1 MEFCQS
7 EKVGIYGSRYPAKFI
22 GVMNP
27 FRAFGP
33 MAVWVTTV
41 KSELENTAVIHI
53 TSSNLGTS
61 YVKHIEKS

>member
-1 MEFCQS
+1 MF
-7 EKVGIYGSRYPAKFI
+7 YDSRYPAKFI

-27 FRAFGP
+27 FRVFGP

-53 TSSNLGTS
+53 MSSTLGTS
-61 YVKHIEKS
+61 YVDT

>member
-1 MEFCQS
+1 MYFLIHPVKYHVFC
-7 EKVGIYGSRYPAKFI
+7 GSRYPAKFI

-27 FRAFGP
+27 FGP

-53 TSSNLGTS
+53 MSSTLGTS
-61 YVKHIEKS
+61 YVDT